1 MVLPSWDAHRK
12 LSFASSWFSST
23 AVDRRRAAPRYARA
37 GAPGSGRTARAC
49 DQGGAAW
56 DRSQRR
62 ESFPTSPYGCG
73 WVSTGD
79 GGCAPMRALC
89 CCLLRITFG
98 VESAN
103 LNTWSVAFYGAGS
116 SAISD
121 VIFIA
126 ENGSWDSPTRRFLHI
141 ARLACSRDTRSNTL
155 RNSHTRDTQN
165 TNQYSHGGLIA
176 VKK

>member
-1 MVLPSWDAHRK
+1 MVLPSWDLGMRTVIF
-12 LSFASSWFSST
+12 LSLRPGFP
-23 AVDRRRAAPRYARA
+23 RRLWTGAEPHCATRELGRLIAGGPCARVISAGRLGTVPNVARA
-37 GAPGSGRTARAC
+37 
-49 DQGGAAW
+49 
-56 DRSQRR
+56 SQRR
-62 ESFPTSPYGCG
+62 RSYGCG
-73 WVSTGD
+73 YWVSTGD

-103 LNTWSVAFYGAGS
+103 LNTWSAIFYGAKS

-141 ARLACSRDTRSNTL
+141 RVRFPLASRTRTAWKFSSATF
-155 RNSHTRDTQN
+155 SVGH
-165 TNQYSHGGLIA
+165 I
-176 VKK
+176 